1 MPHPYLAATARPR
14 VLAHRGLVAPGLA
27 AQRVVENTRAAF
39 DAAVAAGAV
48 YLESDCRVTS
58 DGEVVL
64 FHDADLLRV
73 LGDPRPVAQVSTGE
87 LAALLRHRG
96 GLLTLAEALERFPQS
111 HLNIDVKAA
120 EAAEPAGRLLAPHA
134 ERVLATSFSDR
145 IRAAALQ
152 AAERAGGTR
161 PATSAGRGALIRIL
175 AALATRSRRATSRAL
190 SGLDALQI
198 PERQGRVPVL
208 SPRLIDAAHDA
219 GVEVHVWTVNDPA
232 RMDRLLALGVD
243 GIITDR
249 ADLALERVAR

>member
-1 MPHPYLAATARPR
+1 MPHPYLAATASPR
-14 VLAHRGLVAPGLA
+14 VLAHRGLVTSGAA

-48 YLESDCRVTS
+48 YLESDLRVTS

-64 FHDADLLRV
+64 FHDADLARV
-73 LGDPRPVAQVSTGE
+73 LGDPRPVAQVSAGE
-87 LAALLRHRG
+87 LAELLRDRG
-96 GLLTLAEALERFPQS
+96 GLLTLSEALERFPQS
-111 HLNIDVKAA
+111 YLNIDVKVG
-120 EAAEPAGRLLAPHA
+120 EAADPAGRLLAPHA

-152 AAERAGGTR
+152 AAERAGGAR

-175 AALATRSRRATSRAL
+175 AALATRSRRATSHAL

-208 SPRLIDAAHDA
+208 SRRLIDAAHDA